1 MCIYIYVY
9 TLEGRDAFWILKS
22 YIENVVD
29 KCSMTFPV
37 SAGAHSKGLEKADK
51 SILSLL
57 QSLSNQNIYP
67 RGFNEHCSLQP
78 YQ

>member
-1 MCIYIYVY
+1 M
-9 TLEGRDAFWILKS
+9 S
-22 YIENVVD
+22 YIENVFD
-29 KCSMTFPV
+29 KRSMTFPV

-51 SILSLL
+51 SVLFLL
-57 QSLSNQNIYP
+57 QSLSNQNIYH